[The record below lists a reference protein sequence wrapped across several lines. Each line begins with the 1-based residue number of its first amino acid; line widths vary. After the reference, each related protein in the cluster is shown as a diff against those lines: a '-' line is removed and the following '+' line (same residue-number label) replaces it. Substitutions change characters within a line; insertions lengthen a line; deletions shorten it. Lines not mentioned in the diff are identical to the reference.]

1 MPPRPMLLVAST
13 RGPDAYRSS
22 GLVLFVVIAFLA
34 RVHGDVVST
43 IKCQWRGVGRFQLK
57 YVHTQLCCIYFGERR
72 PRRVPEG
79 RAGARYIA
87 GDNWGRYD
95 IGGSPDMGAM
105 VLACA
110 LRQSIRRIS
119 LAGHCTKIEV
129 INLSSLKDLL
139 TCLAPDLTSFRDT
152 RALLINTPHFVPNT
166 QHYEKQGQ
174 SIF

>member
-110 LRQSIRRIS
+110 LRQSIRRILDFGI
-119 LAGHCTKIEV
+119 LAQDHDQKM
-129 INLSSLKDLL
+129 DLV
-139 TCLAPDLTSFRDT
+139 CLLRFSV
-152 RALLINTPHFVPNT
+152 LFVPDSRAAAVASPLPLSMISVGT
-166 QHYEKQGQ
+166 QAHR
-174 SIF
+174 

>member
-1 MPPRPMLLVAST
+1 MLLVAST
-13 RGPDAYRSS
+13 RGPDAYRST

-43 IKCQWRGVGRFQLK
+43 IKCQWRGVGGFQLK
-57 YVHTQLCCIYFGERR
+57 YVHTQLCSIYFGERR

-110 LRQSIRRIS
+110 LTARVASQH
-119 LAGHCTKIEV
+119 LV
-129 INLSSLKDLL
+129 IN
-139 TCLAPDLTSFRDT
+139 F
-152 RALLINTPHFVPNT
+152 
-166 QHYEKQGQ
+166 G
-174 SIF
+174 SIPSCWSHWEETHVQFC

>member
-1 MPPRPMLLVAST
+1 MLLVAST

-110 LRQSIRRIS
+110 LRQSIRRILDFGI
-119 LAGHCTKIEV
+119 LAAGSRSKNGPRVHHGSSGSHAPYLVSKIAPLLRRCN
-129 INLSSLKDLL
+129 NLK
-139 TCLAPDLTSFRDT
+139 
-152 RALLINTPHFVPNT
+152 PNLGGLWP
-166 QHYEKQGQ
+166 EISRMG
-174 SIF
+174 

>member
-34 RVHGDVVST
+34 MVHGDVVST

-110 LRQSIRRIS
+110 LRQSIRRILDFGI
-119 LAGHCTKIEV
+119 LAAGSRSKNGPRV
-129 INLSSLKDLL
+129 PPPVLSSL
-139 TCLAPDLTSFRDT
+139 CEGGVSRRDELFDT
-152 RALLINTPHFVPNT
+152 
-166 QHYEKQGQ
+166 
-174 SIF
+174 